1 MARLCRNGCC
11 WQVFER
17 GWPAKTINRFEV
29 DLRKEERT
37 DERTDGRTNS
47 KRWVEELFA
56 RKKRWMEKRVG
67 LRGDEK

>member
-29 DLRKEERT
+29 DLRKEELT
-37 DERTDGRTNS
+37 DERTDGRTD
-47 KRWVEELFA
+47 KLKEVGRGALCQ
-56 RKKRWMEKRVG
+56 KKTVDGETGWLKGR
-67 LRGDEK
+67 